1 MWAVSALSN
10 TAVAQN
16 AAAPKNSAELYA
28 QIKSLGVVGSVLYI
42 AAHPDDENNSFLPY
56 LVKER
61 NLRTAYLSLTRGDG
75 GQNLI
80 GKEQGIELGMIRT
93 QELLAAR
100 RQDGAEQYFSTAYE
114 FGFSKSA
121 EEALKIW
128 DHQKVLSDVVWVIRK
143 FQPDIIITRFPGDAR
158 AGHGHHAASSIIAN
172 EAYLAAA
179 DPNQFPEQLQH
190 GVTVWKAKRILWNTF
205 NFGSINTT
213 NNNQL
218 KIEVGGYNPILAK
231 SYGEIG
237 AEARTM
243 HKSQGEGRP
252 RRRGPSYEFFETTG
266 GEAPTNDLMDGVQTN
281 WSRFEAEPIQNQ
293 INLLVNNYQ
302 LAHPEQSVPAL
313 VALYQSINKLSPS
326 VWKTYKLNQVQGI
339 IQDCAGIL
347 MEATSQQQQV
357 IPGQSL
363 SIQLLLNQRSTVKSS
378 IDKIVFPLSDSSNN
392 PTNTSNNNSS
402 NTANNQQSLNYNQNI
417 LLDYKFTVPTA
428 TPISQPYW
436 LVQPKTE
443 GMFIVNDYA
452 LIGKAENDPAFSVSI
467 QLNIEGQV
475 FSFNTPVYYKYTDPT
490 KGDQYQPIAVVPA
503 QEIKYDKEVYLTAPG
518 KSATVSYQL
527 IDHLADPLGKAIT
540 QTATLQHA
548 SSALTSP
555 AGAVYRKTIQYD
567 HIPNINYFPT
577 ASTKLVEIDVKTKGT
592 KVGSI
597 DGAGDKIPEALAALG
612 FQVVTLKAE
621 DLTEANLSNLNKLDA
636 IVVGIRA
643 YNMYEYLTNQNEVL
657 NRYIEAGGNLIVQ
670 YLKSNQVGINK
681 IKVGPYAFSVNAG
694 KRVTQEE
701 VPVDFILPNHTVL
714 NSPNKITAADF
725 QHWVQERSTYQAE
738 NIDPHFEMPL
748 SMHDVNEPASNGS
761 LLVAPYGKGN
771 MVYLSLTL
779 FRQLPA
785 GNPGGYRILANL
797 IALPKH

>member
-1 MWAVSALSN
+1 MIKRYSYLSVFLWCAGLSIISP
-10 TAVAQN
+10 AVAQN

-179 DPNQFPEQLQH
+179 DPNQFPEQLQK

-266 GEAPTNDLMDGVQTN
+266 GEAPTQDLMDGIVTN
-281 WSRFEAEPIQNQ
+281 WTRFQGEKIQNQ
-293 INLLVNNYQ
+293 VNQIVNDYQ
-302 LAHPEQSVPAL
+302 LAHPELSVSAL
-313 VALYQSINKLSPS
+313 VSLYQSINSLTPS
-326 VWKTYKLNQVQGI
+326 VWKTYKLNQVQGL

-347 MEATSQQQQV
+347 MEATTQQQQV

-363 SIQLLLNQRSTVKSS
+363 SIQLLLNQRSAVKTT
-378 IDKIVFPLSDSSNN
+378 IDKIVFPFSDSNN
-392 PTNTSNNNSS
+392 PQNSVNQPIAS
-402 NTANNQQSLNYNQNI
+402 NQQALTYNQNI
-417 LLDYKFTVPTA
+417 QLDYKFTLPTTTA
-428 TPISQPYW
+428 ISQPYW

-452 LIGKAENDPAFSVSI
+452 LIGKAENDPAFSVAI
-467 QLNIEGQV
+467 QLQIEGQA
-475 FSFNTPVYYKYTDPT
+475 FNFNTPVYYKYTDPT
-490 KGDQYQPIAVVPA
+490 KGDQYQPIVIVPA
-503 QEIKYDKEVYLTAPG
+503 QEVKYDKEVYLTAPG
-518 KSATVSYQL
+518 KSATVSLCCCFGCCY
-527 IDHLADPLGKAIT
+527 ICNSCAIYCWI
-540 QTATLQHA
+540 
-548 SSALTSP
+548 S
-555 AGAVYRKTIQYD
+555 Y
-567 HIPNINYFPT
+567 
-577 ASTKLVEIDVKTKGT
+577 
-592 KVGSI
+592 
-597 DGAGDKIPEALAALG
+597 
-612 FQVVTLKAE
+612 
-621 DLTEANLSNLNKLDA
+621 
-636 IVVGIRA
+636 
-643 YNMYEYLTNQNEVL
+643 
-657 NRYIEAGGNLIVQ
+657 
-670 YLKSNQVGINK
+670 
-681 IKVGPYAFSVNAG
+681 
-694 KRVTQEE
+694 
-701 VPVDFILPNHTVL
+701 
-714 NSPNKITAADF
+714 
-725 QHWVQERSTYQAE
+725 
-738 NIDPHFEMPL
+738 
-748 SMHDVNEPASNGS
+748 
-761 LLVAPYGKGN
+761 
-771 MVYLSLTL
+771 
-779 FRQLPA
+779 
-785 GNPGGYRILANL
+785 
-797 IALPKH
+797 